1 MSETKVN
8 FMNVPAFI
16 FHCISYGHIILSP
29 SCPGN
34 SGPNG
39 HLGCIQEKFSKK
51 ISKNF
56 FSKIREFPIISE
68 LALNPAN
75 SHDGA
80 LEHFK
85 NLNTLGHLSILVCRT
100 DHQREAAAA
109 IMDQTLRLMF

>member
-1 MSETKVN
+1 MV
-8 FMNVPAFI
+8 F
-16 FHCISYGHIILSP
+16 P

-39 HLGCIQEKFSKK
+39 HLGCTQEKLRKK
-51 ISKNF
+51 ISK
-56 FSKIREFPIISE
+56 IRKFVIISE

-75 SHDGA
+75 SQDGA
-80 LEHFK
+80 LEHFL